1 MNKSQKEQKIGDLFA
16 AIQRDESAKSEEVA
30 RLDTGIP
37 FEPHQIDGY
46 DKNAQTI
53 ELSIS

>member
-16 AIQRDESAKSEEVA
+16 AIQRDESVKNEDVVG
-30 RLDTGIP
+30 LDIGIP
-37 FEPHQIDGY
+37 FEPHQIDSH